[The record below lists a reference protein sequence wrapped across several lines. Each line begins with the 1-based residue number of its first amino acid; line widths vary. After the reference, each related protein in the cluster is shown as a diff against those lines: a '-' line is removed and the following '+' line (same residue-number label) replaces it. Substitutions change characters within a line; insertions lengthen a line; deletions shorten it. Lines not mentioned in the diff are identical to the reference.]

1 MRWVSLRN
9 LRQDRIL
16 AQNILDERG
25 RVLLA
30 KGVRLTDTLVDRLRK
45 LDIGSVC
52 IEDKATDDIVLREF
66 VRPETR
72 GQVLDATYKTLTE
85 LADGNLGR
93 YNRSSNYQKRLRPL
107 LLDVVAQLKEVEGTG
122 EHLGTVY
129 LSDGELFHHSV
140 NVTFFAMSLGLG
152 LGLNEDDLID
162 LGLGTLLH
170 DVGKLK
176 VPDYIL
182 KKPGKLTADEFEM
195 IKLHP
200 SYGYDLLRGIDDLPV
215 RSRLVALEHHE
226 RVDGSGYPRGL
237 KNEEIHYFARIA
249 GVADVYEALTA
260 NRVYRKGYLPHQAY
274 ELLLGAGGTQF
285 DPAVIEAF
293 VKTIAVY
300 PVGMTLVLST
310 GERAVVVESRRRQ
323 TQRPLVRVLED
334 QQGNPMP
341 VPWEIDL
348 GKERTIAI
356 VGCEI

>member
-9 LRQDRIL
+9 LKQDRIL

-30 KGVRLTDTLVDRLRK
+30 KGVRLTDALVDRLRK
-45 LDIGSVC
+45 LSIGSVC
-52 IEDKATDDIVLREF
+52 IEDKATDDIVMREF

-72 GQVLDATYKTLTE
+72 GQVLDATFRTLTE

-93 YNRSSNYQKRLRPL
+93 YNRSATSQKRLRPL
-107 LLDVVAQLKEVEGTG
+107 LLDVVCQLKEVEGTG
-122 EHLGTVY
+122 GHLGTVY

-152 LGLNEDDLID
+152 MGLNEEDLID

-176 VPDYIL
+176 IPEYVL
-182 KKPGKLTADEFEM
+182 KKPGKLTTEEFEI

-200 SYGYDLLRGIDDLPV
+200 SYGFDILRGVEDLPA

-237 KNEEIHYFARIA
+237 KKDEIHTFSRIA

-260 NRVYRKGYLPHQAY
+260 NRVYRTGYLPHQAY

-285 DPAVIEAF
+285 DPTVIEAF
-293 VKTIAVY
+293 VQTIAVY
-300 PVGMTLVLST
+300 PVGMTLILST
-310 GERAVVVESRRRQ
+310 GERAVVVESRARQ
-323 TQRPLVRVLED
+323 TQRPLVRIIED
-334 QQGNPMP
+334 RAGNPIA

-348 GKERTIAI
+348 GKERTIEI